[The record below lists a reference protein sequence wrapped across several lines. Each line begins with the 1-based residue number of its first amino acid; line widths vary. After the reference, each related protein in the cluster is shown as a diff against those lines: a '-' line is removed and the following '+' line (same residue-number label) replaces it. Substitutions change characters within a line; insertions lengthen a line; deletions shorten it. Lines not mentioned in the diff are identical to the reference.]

1 MTPLN
6 EFVNELQSLAKSEG
20 LPIDEAKKRLL
31 SLADKM
37 DRAGVP
43 NLEKF
48 AYRIMELIDELPV
61 NASDVYSFFIA
72 LVKEDWIEV
81 EKYSKPLLKAKEIK
95 DIRELSESAGIKPSI

>member
-20 LPIDEAKKRLL
+20 LPISEVKKRIL

-43 NLEKF
+43 DLEKF
-48 AYRIMELIDELPV
+48 SYKIIELIDELPIKI
-61 NASDVYSFFIA
+61 SDLCYYFIA
-72 LVKEDWIEV
+72 LAKEDWLEV
-81 EKYSKPLLKAKEIK
+81 ERFTKPLLEAKELK
-95 DIRELSESAGIKPSI
+95 DIRELSANAGMKPSI

>member
-20 LPIDEAKKRLL
+20 LSNNEVKKRLL

-48 AYRIMELIDELPV
+48 AYRIIVLIDELPV
-61 NASDVYSFFIA
+61 KLSDLCYYFIA
-72 LVKEDWIEV
+72 VAKEDWCEV
-81 EKYSKPLLKAKEIK
+81 EKYTKSLFEAQELK
-95 DIRELSESAGIKPSI
+95 DIREISENAGMKPSI